1 MQIGNG
7 VYLTFLVL
15 ISWAKNFGG
24 LWFVAFCK
32 FHASELKFN
41 NFRRPP
47 SHLKEYTSSRPWW
60 PGDFF
65 KKQKSDICT
74 VFCCLYIGC
83 LIGGIL
89 SDNVENELLIFLVQ
103 ELSPP
108 IIFRACQTS
117 FKKQNW
123 KTMNLETSPGKL
135 SLIYKLQQLPHL
147 ANIYIKCWN
156 PLNWHWLS
164 LTKACWGNLV

>member
-1 MQIGNG
+1 MVFDSSLLENCMLLNLNLIISG
-7 VYLTFLVL
+7 VHRVTWRNTLVP
-15 ISWAKNFGG
+15 G
-24 LWFVAFCK
+24 
-32 FHASELKFN
+32 
-41 NFRRPP
+41 
-47 SHLKEYTSSRPWW
+47 
-60 PGDFF
+60 PGDLGIFL

-89 SDNVENELLIFLVQ
+89 SDNVENEFLTFLVQ

-117 FKKQNW
+117 FKKQKW
-123 KTMNLETSPGKL
+123 KTMNLETSPGKI

-164 LTKACWGNLV
+164 STKACWGNLD